1 VLCRRDTHAVARFH
15 ARTLDALTLVDLAA
29 EEARRLGRSRVAALH
44 VQIGADSGVAVEA
57 LRFSFDLA
65 ADGTAIAGA
74 RLEVEQVSG
83 TVLQSRALEVV
94 DDVHPNC

>member
-1 VLCRRDTHAVARFH
+1 MHELSI
-15 ARTLDALTLVDLAA
+15 ALTLIDLAA
-29 EEARRLGRSRVAALH
+29 DEARRLVTSRVTAVH

-74 RLEVEQVSG
+74 RLEVEQVPG
-83 TVLQSRALEVV
+83 TALQLRALEVV
-94 DDVHPNC
+94 DDVHQNR

>member
-1 VLCRRDTHAVARFH
+1 MARFH